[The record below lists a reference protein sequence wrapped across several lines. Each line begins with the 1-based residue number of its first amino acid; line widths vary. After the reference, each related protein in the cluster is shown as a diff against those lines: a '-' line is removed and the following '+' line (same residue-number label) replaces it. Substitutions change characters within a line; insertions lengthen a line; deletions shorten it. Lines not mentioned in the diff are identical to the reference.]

1 MKNEMSKK
9 RNGSS
14 QPLQGADAIRQI
26 EKRAHELWLA
36 GSFHHGSALH
46 HWLEAEREVK
56 CPTFN
61 KHRTPLIRAFHEK
74 IHPCGE
80 RNTSDVRN

>member
-26 EKRAHELWLA
+26 EKRGHELWLA

-56 CPTFN
+56 RPTFY
-61 KHRTPLIRAFHEK
+61 KHRTRLIGV
-74 IHPCGE
+74 IP
-80 RNTSDVRN
+80 